1 MKQKVNYIIHH
12 KEAFLKLMEEDV
24 TAIDISI
31 YNTLF
36 LLWNNA
42 EFDDK
47 LSINRNEI
55 MMMSKVG
62 NANTYTKSL
71 RKLDEL
77 GFIKYFPSN
86 NPMRGSIITMC
97 RFDNS
102 SDYTTEHSSDNTC
115 DNSSDNTCDNTTDK
129 GGDTLYKPIKLN
141 KPINSINNKNKD
153 SSLSENS
160 EKHNSLKTQKKEK
173 EKSSEK
179 KEKELI
185 YPFSSEEFKTQWQLW
200 KVYRKK
206 KDRFQYIDSS
216 SEQRA
221 MNELKSI
228 SSNEQEAISVI
239 LQSIDKGWKGF
250 FPLKNKTEVLQKS
263 TQGKFDIYGN

>member
-1 MKQKVNYIIHH
+1 MKQKVNYIVHH

-86 NPMRGSIITMC
+86 NPMRGSIITIC

-102 SDYTTEHSSDNTC
+102 SDNSTEHSSGNTC
-115 DNSSDNTCDNTTDK
+115 DYSSDNSTEHS
-129 GGDTLYKPIKLN
+129 GDTLYKPYKLY

-160 EKHNSLKTQKKEK
+160 EKHNSLKTQEQKKEK
-173 EKSSEK
+173 SCAK
-179 KEKELI
+179 KEKAEM
-185 YPFSSEEFKTQWQLW
+185 PFPSKEFDAQWTLW
-200 KVYRKK
+200 KMYRKK
-206 KDRFQYIDSS
+206 NHKFQFVNIA
-216 SEQRA
+216 SEQRELSKLKNESGNDEKTAIA
-221 MNELKSI
+221 MI
-228 SSNEQEAISVI
+228 T
-239 LQSIDKGWKGF
+239 QSIDKGWKGF
-250 FPLKNKTEVLQKS
+250 FPLKNKTEKLQTS
-263 TQGKFDIYGN
+263 SQGEFNIFG